1 MIKIKNKNDF
11 YEKAALGLC
20 GNTMR
25 TWSSVKEYWPYRL
38 QYPQVGLR
46 RTIVNHRDSF
56 ARIPW
61 EQLISKLDV
70 YDIKEGTYIISEIPD
85 PDVEGKKGL
94 QGELTWGSFNQG
106 IDAGFIFYY
115 TKTLGYMRHR
125 LKESGAM
132 AYGFEAVNL
141 IRRHCADDDYE
152 MLMSLFDYYSDVS
165 TGEYPVIEF
174 TVMNKSCGILN
185 RRLVIWEIRN
195 GY

>member
-1 MIKIKNKNDF
+1 MRKIKNKNDF
-11 YEKAALGLC
+11 YKNAAVGLC

-46 RTIVNHRDSF
+46 RTIINHKDSF

-61 EQLISKLDV
+61 EQLISKLDI

-85 PDVEGKKGL
+85 PDIEGKNGL

-106 IDAGFIFYY
+106 LDAGFIFYY
-115 TKTLGYMRHR
+115 TRTLGYMRQR
-125 LKESGAM
+125 LRESGRTI
-132 AYGFEAVNL
+132 YGFEALNL
-141 IRRHCADDDYE
+141 IECHCDDSDYE
-152 MLMSLFDYYSDVS
+152 MLMSFFDYYSDVS
-165 TGEYPVIEF
+165 TGDYPVIEF
-174 TVMNKSCGILN
+174 AIMNKSCGILN